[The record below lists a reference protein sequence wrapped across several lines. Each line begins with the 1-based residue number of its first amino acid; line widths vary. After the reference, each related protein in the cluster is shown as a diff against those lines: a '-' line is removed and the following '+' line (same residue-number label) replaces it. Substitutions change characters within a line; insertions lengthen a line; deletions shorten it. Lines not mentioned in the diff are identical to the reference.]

1 MRHFFFVVVCLAFGT
16 PVIAQS
22 TQRNAITGTVL
33 ARTTGAAVPGAV
45 VTVEGT
51 SQTATTSGTGRF
63 SIEKAPAGPVALT
76 VEAAGF
82 IRQRL
87 ADVRAG
93 RGPLAIE
100 LDPTPNFMDRVQVT
114 ATKTPLSIGDVAGQ
128 ADVVERET
136 IETRGDQTLTQ
147 AIANVPGV
155 VVSTQLALF
164 ESVLLRGLPRAGNE
178 FTNTLLLID
187 GIPQA
192 NSGNSARVVGLT
204 INDASSIEVVRGP
217 NSALYGRTAI
227 GGSVNLRTADPTPRH
242 QGSVEFSTGEF
253 ATLKG
258 IGRVSGPVG
267 SWGGYYVSVGKEQNS
282 GYFENLTTDD
292 YTVGNTAVFGKL
304 TFTPDSRSYGSISIN
319 RVDSDNSTPTNE
331 PIVDGRLL
339 HDIDP
344 RFDRF
349 TNFNIPGPNYNQG
362 ETRLTFNYTRE
373 LSSWARLTEVFGY
386 RDVLQAFVDDGD
398 FIGSPFDLVANT
410 VTQYPFSQEL
420 DEDVFF
426 QELRVEFKPRVGT
439 LTVGGSYEHIGGSLF
454 TDFIYTDE
462 DLFGW
467 TISYLNPIIPPRS
480 EWQHDDNSR
489 VYHLGTTGLFA
500 QYLVEPM
507 PRVVLSA
514 GGRYDRLDLDNTRD
528 GGAKLETDFNSFSP
542 KLSAT
547 YRLVDAAGD
556 ADRPA
561 VNVYGLY
568 SRAFL
573 PPRRPSSLVPADV
586 PLDLQP
592 EDIDNYEGGLK
603 ASLLQN
609 RLALEATYFWMK
621 HSGVV
626 LNQRQGAFFIPT
638 NAGEQLYRGI
648 ETGGSVAI
656 TPNVSTYLNASFY
669 HNRFGDFVIESS
681 SGDQVLTGNRLPISP
696 DRVINWGARVRPR
709 TDLDFTFDLK
719 HVGDVVTDPENSFT
733 LDSYTLVDAAATWR
747 RGRLRL
753 TLSGHN
759 LFNNEYYTEGDSE
772 LASPG
777 APRQILLTTAVSFR

>member
-1 MRHFFFVVVCLAFGT
+1 MRRFFFVVVCLAFAP
-16 PVIAQS
+16 PVFAQA
-22 TQRNAITGTVL
+22 QRNVITGTVL

-51 SQTATTSGTGRF
+51 NQTATTSGTGRF
-63 SIEKAPAGPVALT
+63 TIDNAPAGPVALT
-76 VEAAGF
+76 VEAPGF
-82 IRQRL
+82 LRQRL
-87 ADVRAG
+87 TDVRAG
-93 RGPLAIE
+93 ADMLAIE
-100 LDPTPNFMDRVQVT
+100 LDATPNFMDRVQVT

-128 ADVVERET
+128 ANVVERET

-187 GIPQA
+187 GVPQA

-227 GGSVNLRTADPTPRH
+227 GGSVNLRTADATPMH
-242 QGSVEFSTGEF
+242 QANVEFTTGEF
-253 ATLKG
+253 AALKG
-258 IGRVSGPVG
+258 IGRVSGPVN
-267 SWGGYYVSVGKEQNS
+267 SWGGYYFSVGKEQNS

-331 PIVDGRLL
+331 PIIEGRLL
-339 HDIDP
+339 HEIDP

-349 TNFNIPGPNYNQG
+349 SNFNIPGPNYNQG

-373 LSSWARLTEVFGY
+373 LSPWARLTEVFGY
-386 RDVLQAFVDDGD
+386 RDVLQEFVDDGD
-398 FIGSPFDLVANT
+398 FIGSPYDLVANT
-410 VTQYPFSQEL
+410 VTQYPFSQKL
-420 DEDVFF
+420 DEDVIF
-426 QELRVEFKPRVGT
+426 QELRFELKPRVGT

-467 TISYLNPIIPPRS
+467 TISYLNPVIPPRS

-489 VYHLGTTGLFA
+489 LYHLGTTGLFA

-547 YRLVDAAGD
+547 YRLVDAAGN

-573 PPRRPSSLVPADV
+573 PPRRPSSLIPADV

-609 RLALEATYFWMK
+609 RLGLEATYFWMK

-626 LNQRQGAFFIPT
+626 LSQRQGAFFIPT

-648 ETGGSVAI
+648 ETGANVAI
-656 TPNVSTYLNASFY
+656 TPKVSTYLNASFY
-669 HNRFGDFVIESS
+669 RNRFGDFVIESED
-681 SGDQVLTGNRLPISP
+681 GNEVLTGNRLPISP

-709 TDLDFTFDLK
+709 TDLDLTFDMK
-719 HVGDVVTDPENSFT
+719 HVGGVVTDPENSFT

-777 APRQILLTTAVSFR
+777 APRQILLTTSVSFR